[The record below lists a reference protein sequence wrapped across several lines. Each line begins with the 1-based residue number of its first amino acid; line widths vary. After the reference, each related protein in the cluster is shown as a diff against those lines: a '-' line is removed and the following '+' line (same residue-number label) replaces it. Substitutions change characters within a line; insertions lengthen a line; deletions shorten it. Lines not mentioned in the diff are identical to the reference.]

1 MATPALP
8 PTLRTT
14 LNSAVAFGSWLMG
27 TEARASICSG
37 TKMNPMPI
45 PWMRRGHASAQK
57 SMPRL
62 AFDMSKV
69 ASPFMSTPKPRS
81 QRWSTRL
88 TSRPTM
94 TSMTA
99 WPIPLGASTSPEVHA
114 S

>member
-8 PTLRTT
+8 PTFLTT

-37 TKMNPMPI
+37 TKMHPMPI

-57 SMPRL
+57 SLPRL

-69 ASPFMSTPKPRS
+69 ASPFMSTPKPKS
-81 QRWSTRL
+81 QR
-88 TSRPTM
+88 
-94 TSMTA
+94 
-99 WPIPLGASTSPEVHA
+99 
-114 S
+114 